1 MEYEEKQEL
10 PFTADETHVQ
20 LLLKDMLE
28 IFSKAKQGSSED
40 QTLCLQYWDNCFEE
54 LFLSK
59 QNQKCN

>member
-40 QTLCLQYWDNCFEE
+40 QTLCLQY
-54 LFLSK
+54 
-59 QNQKCN
+59 